1 MDALLALGRDIVAEP
16 QTSTANVSLE
26 TRLTSFIEDW
36 SNLQLAW
43 QNWYNELHARK
54 EQSLKLS
61 EQVGDFGEE
70 VKGLQ
75 ASLEGMFPATVE
87 MDNLLED
94 MEALQVSVGSKVTL
108 CWLQTS

>member
-61 EQVGDFGEE
+61 EQVWDFGEE

-75 ASLEGMFPATVE
+75 ASLEGMFPAIVE

-94 MEALQVSVGSKVTL
+94 MEALQVCVGSKVTL